1 MSQFGFPV
9 NFFISSLKWIIDS
22 VKQDWRT
29 NIFNKRRRKKFD
41 FYVICVL
48 KDLKRW
54 RVFIRC
60 GTFYWNAGNELQTS
74 TEGITLLIF
83 TSPVY
88 DRIRNFCFGNTSCR
102 GERVCQIQREEQ
114 KTVRYLFIICSAV
127 AKIADSRKIHLNDE
141 KLFTFSPTPPPP
153 AMSLGYNDFVFS
165 HIFPPLPHAVP
176 SCDDTYDFCT
186 I

>member
-1 MSQFGFPV
+1 M
-9 NFFISSLKWIIDS
+9 NNNKIDS

-141 KLFTFSPTPPPP
+141 KLFTFSPTPPCHWVI
-153 AMSLGYNDFVFS
+153 MIFFSLT
-165 HIFPPLPHAVP
+165 FPPPPTQFRRVMIRMIFVRFNL
-176 SCDDTYDFCT
+176 
-186 I
+186 